1 MGKAKISKKIII
13 ISIVAIIA
21 LLVGGIVIYGMILA
35 NKYNKALDYWDS
47 GHKTMAVVR
56 FSEISFYRD
65 SNRYIDEYE
74 EDVVNALRDCTW
86 TSGEISYRSPVVRH
100 YTYNVTFRRDGEFT
114 IHTSGQQEGF
124 QYYSMNIDN
133 LYRFDYD
140 SGEPLL
146 AIYTDDDH
154 YDAPFEYYSFDY
166 DEEDETISRI
176 RMLSHNDGSRRDTIV
191 LRPTT
196 D

>member
-35 NKYNKALDYWDS
+35 NKYNKALDFWNS

-74 EDVVNALRDCTW
+74 EDVVNALRDCRW

-100 YTYNVTFRRDGEFT
+100 YTYTVTFKRDGELI
-114 IHTSGQQEGF
+114 IHSSGQQEGF
-124 QYYSMNIDN
+124 QYYSLDYERE
-133 LYRFDYD
+133 YRFDYE

-146 AIYTDDDH
+146 AISFPESNPYG
-154 YDAPFEYYSFDY
+154 YYSFDY
-166 DEEDETISRI
+166 DEDDETISSVTMI
-176 RMLSHNDGSRRDTIV
+176 DNNDGSRTDDIR
-191 LRPTT
+191 LRPVS